1 MDSNKKQI
9 RKQIQIFAKYIKQI
23 FRKYKEIN

>member
-1 MDSNKKQI
+1 MDSNKEQI
-9 RKQIQIFAKYIKQI
+9 HVKIQIFAKYLKQI